1 MVPLKPI
8 QDTGVESPSFR
19 WMGLAGT
26 PEAKA
31 EEHVPSP
38 GTPIRKQN
46 TKFKKT
52 VKGKGGG
59 GETTASQINNCNRKQ

>member
-1 MVPLKPI
+1 MVPLRPI
-8 QDTGVESPSFR
+8 QDTGVESPRFR

-31 EEHVPSP
+31 EEQVRSP

-52 VKGKGGG
+52 VGGRGG
-59 GETTASQINNCNRKQ
+59 GETTASQINNSNRK